1 MIVEKS
7 FAYFPITGASVELI
21 PGSQQL
27 QQFARVGYQ
36 QVAEW
41 GECVAGAYVK
51 VIALT
56 FPEAPAGRL
65 LKKLDFSALCRRL
78 IAKQQKQEGSR
89 RAA

>member
-1 MIVEKS
+1 MVTEKS

-27 QQFARVGYQ
+27 QQLASVGYQ

-41 GECVAGAYVK
+41 GEFVAGAYVK

-56 FPEAPAGRL
+56 FPEAPAAKMLR
-65 LKKLDFSALCRRL
+65 KLDFSALCRRL
-78 IAKQQKQEGSR
+78 ITKQQEGAR